1 LLEGAGGGALV
12 GVETALETLYAV
24 FEVVEGMVEGM
35 FAVEDVPFVG
45 GIEAPYFVIL
55 EHLLP
60 EGGLDGAETADVP
73 LVVDEGVDE
82 VPLTGGDGVE
92 LIVVL
97 GGELRESLGVFA
109 SDDVGLRVNA
119 GSKRVQA
126 GDGLAGLG
134 AGAGGKL
141 RIAAIRF
148 DLFFR
153 CHKRK
158 GRRRKTGPA

>member
-1 LLEGAGGGALV
+1 
-12 GVETALETLYAV
+12 VETALETLETV
-24 FEVVEGMVEGM
+24 FEVIEGMVEGM

-60 EGGLDGAETADVP
+60 DGGLDGAKAADVP

-82 VPLTGGDGVE
+82 VPLTGGHGVE

-97 GGELRESLGVFA
+97 GGELRESFGIFA
-109 SDDVGLRVNA
+109 ADDVGSGVDA
-119 GSKRVQA
+119 GFQGVHPSDGFA
-126 GDGLAGLG
+126 GVG
-134 AGAGGKL
+134 AGAGGFL
-141 RIAAIRF
+141 RIQAIRR
-148 DLFFR
+148 DLLFR

-158 GRRRKTGPA
+158 GRRRKTGPAWL